1 MMFEGWGRCGWFFA
15 ARVATKTS
23 LAVVDL
29 VALDLSI
36 IDEIKNSK
44 FRDLRREDW
53 DNAELNQNMIDS
65 RIWAQILAQMIR
77 RSYELQKL

>member
-1 MMFEGWGRCGWFFA
+1 MFGDWERCGLFFA
-15 ARVATKTS
+15 ARAATKTS

-44 FRDLRREDW
+44 SGDLRREDW
-53 DNAELNQNMIDS
+53 DNAELNQNIIDS
-65 RIWAQILAQMIR
+65 RVWAQILAQMIR